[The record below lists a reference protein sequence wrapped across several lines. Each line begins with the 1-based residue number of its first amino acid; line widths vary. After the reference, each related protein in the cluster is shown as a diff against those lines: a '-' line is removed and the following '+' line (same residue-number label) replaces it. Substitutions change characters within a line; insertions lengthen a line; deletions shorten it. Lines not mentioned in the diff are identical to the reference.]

1 VVALTAGTTY
11 GGPLD
16 CVAVVNSSGTGYG
29 VGFTIG
35 ALLTETGKD
44 VVSLY
49 DGPSVQAAALVVAY
63 SGGDGNGQR
72 FVATGGM
79 FVPLSR
85 VPTCAAWTVRNRW
98 LLPKVPH
105 AVMQLLCLPKPRSL
119 VRSPCC
125 WCWCCRQG

>member
-1 VVALTAGTTY
+1 MVALTAGTTY

-35 ALLTETGKD
+35 VMLTETGKD

-72 FVATGGM
+72 FVATGGT
-79 FVPLSR
+79 FVLLSR
-85 VPTCAAWTVRNRW
+85 VPTCTAWSWQHGQCGIYHR

-105 AVMQLLCLPKPRSL
+105 AVMQLLCLHKPRSL
-119 VRSPCC
+119 VRSLCC
-125 WCWCCRQG
+125 